1 MHQVAKAYTRR
12 ACAGLRE
19 DGRVRVV
26 IRRTSDGDAG
36 ESNNIRGGRKQGMG
50 VGISGKRRGTAG
62 VVQKT
67 EGTSLSKLLILIEA
81 GVRPCRMVV
90 KGKPKI
96 AATP

>member
-1 MHQVAKAYTRR
+1 MHQVAKAYIRR

-26 IRRTSDGDAG
+26 IRQTSDGDAG
-36 ESNNIRGGRKQGMG
+36 ERNNIRGGRKQGIA
-50 VGISGKRRGTAG
+50 VEIPGKRRSTAS
-62 VVQKT
+62 VVQKP

-90 KGKPKI
+90 KGKQRT
-96 AATP
+96 AASH

>member
-1 MHQVAKAYTRR
+1 MHQVEKAYIRR

-26 IRRTSDGDAG
+26 IRQTSDGDAG
-36 ESNNIRGGRKQGMG
+36 ERNNIRGGRKQGIA
-50 VGISGKRRGTAG
+50 VEIPGKRWSTAS

-90 KGKPKI
+90 KGKQKI

>member
-1 MHQVAKAYTRR
+1 MHQVAKAYIRR

-36 ESNNIRGGRKQGMG
+36 GSNNIRGGRKQGM
-50 VGISGKRRGTAG
+50 VVEIPGKRRSTAS

-67 EGTSLSKLLILIEA
+67 G
-81 GVRPCRMVV
+81 
-90 KGKPKI
+90 
-96 AATP
+96 

>member
-1 MHQVAKAYTRR
+1 MHQVAKAYIHR

-26 IRRTSDGDAG
+26 IRRTSDGDGG
-36 ESNNIRGGRKQGMG
+36 ERNNIRGGRKQGMA
-50 VGISGKRRGTAG
+50 VGISGKRRSTAS

-67 EGTSLSKLLILIEA
+67 EGTSLSKLLNLVEA
-81 GVRPCRMVV
+81 GVRPCRMVI

>member
-1 MHQVAKAYTRR
+1 MHQVEKAYIHR
-12 ACAGLRE
+12 ACAALRE

-26 IRRTSDGDAG
+26 IRRTSDGDGG
-36 ESNNIRGGRKQGMG
+36 ESNNIRGGRKQGIA
-50 VGISGKRRGTAG
+50 VEIPGKRRSTAS

-67 EGTSLSKLLILIEA
+67 EGTSLSKLLILVEA

-90 KGKPKI
+90 KGKQKI